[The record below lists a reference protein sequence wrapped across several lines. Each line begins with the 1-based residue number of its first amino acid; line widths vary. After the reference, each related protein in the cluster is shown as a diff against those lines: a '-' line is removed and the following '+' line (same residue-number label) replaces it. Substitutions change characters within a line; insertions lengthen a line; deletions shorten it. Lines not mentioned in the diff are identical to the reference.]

1 MHFMYMAVG
10 ESTVLRERVSQMV
23 ALIQFYAHNKYK
35 YALVGLIRAITDSAW
50 CSKSGKI
57 AAAHLEMN
65 VMRFQCADFAQVH

>member
-1 MHFMYMAVG
+1 MA
-10 ESTVLRERVSQMV
+10 
-23 ALIQFYAHNKYK
+23 ALIQFYVHNKYK

-65 VMRFQCADFAQVH
+65 VMRFQFLRKSIEVLRGQADW